1 MNNYHPSDLLKK
13 SNDELQNLLY
23 ELSEEVI
30 RNDAIQH
37 RAIIR
42 GMIINQVL
50 LLRFSE
56 KQEKRN
62 SKIQYLSII
71 VALVAL
77 LVTIFK

>member
-1 MNNYHPSDLLKK
+1 MDNYHPSDLLKK
-13 SNDELQNLLY
+13 SDDELQNLLY

-42 GMIINQVL
+42 GMIINQIL

-56 KQEKRN
+56 KQEERN
-62 SKIQYLSII
+62 SKIQYLSIL
-71 VALVAL
+71 VAFVAL